1 MLLLIQLLLL
11 IFNIVITMAQ
21 IKKEGSAPVS
31 KYAAK
36 KAARAKK
43 EVETVI
49 TEETKIEE
57 KEDIKVE
64 ANKAETVVEQPAAEA
79 PAPQEQTTVNKPT
92 NKVVAGKTRT
102 VVGKEKREIN
112 VDVPD
117 HVLEVA
123 YIPKDNAAI
132 RRYCSLNI
140 LNHLSQ
146 IGVIRKDGKGNYV
159 KFLWNK
165 FRVSSDGI
173 IKEYSYREKFFLVAL
188 ISSFNQFAN
197 AAQQTISDFM
207 DKEGID
213 TID

>member
-1 MLLLIQLLLL
+1 
-11 IFNIVITMAQ
+11 MAQ

-64 ANKAETVVEQPAAEA
+64 VDKAETVVEQPAAEA
-79 PAPQEQTTVNKPT
+79 PAPQEQITVNKPT
-92 NKVVAGKTRT
+92 NKVVTGKTRT

-213 TID
+213 SIE

>member
-1 MLLLIQLLLL
+1 
-11 IFNIVITMAQ
+11 MAQ
-21 IKKEGSAPVS
+21 IKKEGSVPVS

-57 KEDIKVE
+57 EEDIKVE
-64 ANKAETVVEQPAAEA
+64 VDKTETVVEQPAAEA
-79 PAPQEQTTVNKPT
+79 PAPQEQTTVNKPA
-92 NKVVAGKTRT
+92 NKAVSGKTRT

-117 HVLEVA
+117 HVLEIA

-213 TID
+213 SVE

>member
-1 MLLLIQLLLL
+1 
-11 IFNIVITMAQ
+11 MAQ

-49 TEETKIEE
+49 TEETKIEK

-64 ANKAETVVEQPAAEA
+64 VDKTETVVEQPAAEA
-79 PAPQEQTTVNKPT
+79 PAPQEQTTVNKPA
-92 NKVVAGKTRT
+92 NKAVSGKTRT

-213 TID
+213 TIE

>member
-1 MLLLIQLLLL
+1 
-11 IFNIVITMAQ
+11 MAQ
-21 IKKEGSAPVS
+21 IKKEGSVPVS

-49 TEETKIEE
+49 IEETKIED

-64 ANKAETVVEQPAAEA
+64 VDKTETVVEQPAAEA
-79 PAPQEQTTVNKPT
+79 LALQEQTTVNKPA
-92 NKVVAGKTRT
+92 NKAVSGKTRT

-117 HVLEVA
+117 HVLEIA

-213 TID
+213 SVE

>member
-1 MLLLIQLLLL
+1 
-11 IFNIVITMAQ
+11 MAQ
-21 IKKEGSAPVS
+21 IKKEGSVPIS

-36 KAARAKK
+36 KAARTKK

-49 TEETKIEE
+49 AEKTKIEE

-64 ANKAETVVEQPAAEA
+64 VDKTETAVEQPAEA
-79 PAPQEQTTVNKPT
+79 PAPQEQTTVNKPA
-92 NKVVAGKTRT
+92 NKAVSGKTRT

-112 VDVPD
+112 VNVPD
-117 HVLEVA
+117 HVLEIA
-123 YIPKDNAAI
+123 YISKDNAAI

-173 IKEYSYREKFFLVAL
+173 IKEYSYKEKFFLIAL

>member
-1 MLLLIQLLLL
+1 
-11 IFNIVITMAQ
+11 MAQ
-21 IKKEGSAPVS
+21 IKKEGSVPVS

-64 ANKAETVVEQPAAEA
+64 VDKIETAVEQPAAKA
-79 PAPQEQTTVNKPT
+79 SAPQEQTTVNKPA
-92 NKVVAGKTRT
+92 NKVISGKTRT

-117 HVLEVA
+117 HVLEIA

-213 TID
+213 SVE

>member
-1 MLLLIQLLLL
+1 
-11 IFNIVITMAQ
+11 MAQ
-21 IKKEGSAPVS
+21 IKKEGSVPVS

-36 KAARAKK
+36 KATRAKK

-64 ANKAETVVEQPAAEA
+64 ANNAETVVEQPVAEA
-79 PAPQEQTTVNKPT
+79 PTPQEQTMVNKPA
-92 NKVVAGKTRT
+92 NKVFAGKTRT

-132 RRYCSLNI
+132 RRYCSLNV

-188 ISSFNQFAN
+188 VSSFNQFAN

-213 TID
+213 TIY

>member
-1 MLLLIQLLLL
+1 M
-11 IFNIVITMAQ
+11 
-21 IKKEGSAPVS
+21 KKILVTGGTTFVS

-64 ANKAETVVEQPAAEA
+64 ADKAETVVEQPAAEA
-79 PAPQEQTTVNKPT
+79 PAPQEQTTVNKPA
-92 NKVVAGKTRT
+92 NKAVSGRTRT

-117 HVLEVA
+117 HVLEIA

-188 ISSFNQFAN
+188 ISSFSQFAN

-213 TID
+213 TIE

>member
-1 MLLLIQLLLL
+1 M
-11 IFNIVITMAQ
+11 VR

-64 ANKAETVVEQPAAEA
+64 VDKAETVVEQPAAEA
-79 PAPQEQTTVNKPT
+79 PAPQEQITVNKPT

-102 VVGKEKREIN
+102 IVGKEKREIN

-117 HVLEVA
+117 HVLEIA

-146 IGVIRKDGKGNYV
+146 IEVIRKDGKGNYV

-197 AAQQTISDFM
+197 AAQQTISNFM

-213 TID
+213 SVE

>member
-1 MLLLIQLLLL
+1 
-11 IFNIVITMAQ
+11 MAQ
-21 IKKEGSAPVS
+21 IKKEGGVPVS

-36 KAARAKK
+36 KAARTKK

-64 ANKAETVVEQPAAEA
+64 VDKTETVVEQPTAKVSV
-79 PAPQEQTTVNKPT
+79 PQEQTTVNKSA
-92 NKVVAGKTRT
+92 NKAVSGKTRT

-117 HVLEVA
+117 HVLEIA

>member
-1 MLLLIQLLLL
+1 
-11 IFNIVITMAQ
+11 MAQ
-21 IKKEGSAPVS
+21 IKKEGSVPVS

-49 TEETKIEE
+49 AEETKIEE

-64 ANKAETVVEQPAAEA
+64 VDKTETVVEQPTAKAS
-79 PAPQEQTTVNKPT
+79 APQEQTTVNKSA
-92 NKVVAGKTRT
+92 NKAVSGKTKT

-117 HVLEVA
+117 HVLEIA

-213 TID
+213 SVE

>member
-1 MLLLIQLLLL
+1 
-11 IFNIVITMAQ
+11 MAQ
-21 IKKEGSAPVS
+21 IKNEGSASVS

-64 ANKAETVVEQPAAEA
+64 VDKTDTAVEQPAAEA

-92 NKVVAGKTRT
+92 NKVAIGKTRT

>member
-1 MLLLIQLLLL
+1 
-11 IFNIVITMAQ
+11 MAQ

-49 TEETKIEE
+49 AEETKIEE

-64 ANKAETVVEQPAAEA
+64 ADKAEIVVEQPAAETS
-79 PAPQEQTTVNKPT
+79 APQEQTTVNKPA
-92 NKVVAGKTRT
+92 NKAVVGKTRT

-117 HVLEVA
+117 HVLEIA

-173 IKEYSYREKFFLVAL
+173 IKEYSYKEKFFLVAL
-188 ISSFNQFAN
+188 ITSFNQFAN

-213 TID
+213 SVE

>member
-1 MLLLIQLLLL
+1 
-11 IFNIVITMAQ
+11 MAQ
-21 IKKEGSAPVS
+21 IKKEGSVPVS

-49 TEETKIEE
+49 TEETKIEK
-57 KEDIKVE
+57 KEDIEVDKT
-64 ANKAETVVEQPAAEA
+64 ETVVEQPAAEA
-79 PAPQEQTTVNKPT
+79 PAPQEQTTVNKPA
-92 NKVVAGKTRT
+92 NKAVSGKTRT

-117 HVLEVA
+117 HVLEIA

-213 TID
+213 SVE

>member
-1 MLLLIQLLLL
+1 
-11 IFNIVITMAQ
+11 MAQ

-49 TEETKIEE
+49 AEETKIEE

-64 ANKAETVVEQPAAEA
+64 VDKTETAVEQPAEA
-79 PAPQEQTTVNKPT
+79 PAPQEQTTVNKPA
-92 NKVVAGKTRT
+92 NKVVSGKTRT

-117 HVLEVA
+117 HVLEIA

-213 TID
+213 TIN

>member
-1 MLLLIQLLLL
+1 
-11 IFNIVITMAQ
+11 MAQ

-64 ANKAETVVEQPAAEA
+64 VDKAETVVEQPAAEA
-79 PAPQEQTTVNKPT
+79 PAPQEQTTVNKLA
-92 NKVVAGKTRT
+92 NKAVTSKTRT

-112 VDVPD
+112 IDVPD
-117 HVLEVA
+117 HVLEIA

-213 TID
+213 SVE

>member
-1 MLLLIQLLLL
+1 
-11 IFNIVITMAQ
+11 MAQ

-49 TEETKIEE
+49 AEETKIEE
-57 KEDIKVE
+57 KEDIKVGID
-64 ANKAETVVEQPAAEA
+64 KTETAVEQPAEA
-79 PAPQEQTTVNKPT
+79 PAPQEQTTVNKPA
-92 NKVVAGKTRT
+92 NKAVSGKTRT

-117 HVLEVA
+117 HVLEIA

-173 IKEYSYREKFFLVAL
+173 IKEYSYKEKFFLVAL

-213 TID
+213 VID

>member
-1 MLLLIQLLLL
+1 
-11 IFNIVITMAQ
+11 MAQ
-21 IKKEGSAPVS
+21 IKKEGSTPIS

-43 EVETVI
+43 EVEAVV

-64 ANKAETVVEQPAAEA
+64 ADKAETVVEQPAAETS
-79 PAPQEQTTVNKPT
+79 APQEQTTVNKPA
-92 NKVVAGKTRT
+92 NKAVVGKTRT

-117 HVLEVA
+117 HVLEIA

-213 TID
+213 SVE

>member
-1 MLLLIQLLLL
+1 
-11 IFNIVITMAQ
+11 MAQ
-21 IKKEGSAPVS
+21 IKKEGSVPVS

-49 TEETKIEE
+49 AEETKIEK

-64 ANKAETVVEQPAAEA
+64 VDKTETAVEQPAAVEA
-79 PAPQEQTTVNKPT
+79 PAPQEQATVNKPA
-92 NKVVAGKTRT
+92 NKAVSGKTRT

-146 IGVIRKDGKGNYV
+146 IEVIRKDGKGNYV

-173 IKEYSYREKFFLVAL
+173 IKEYSYKEKFFLVAL

>member
-1 MLLLIQLLLL
+1 
-11 IFNIVITMAQ
+11 MAQ
-21 IKKEGSAPVS
+21 IKKEGSTPVS

-36 KAARAKK
+36 KTARAEK

-64 ANKAETVVEQPAAEA
+64 VDKTDTAVEQPAAEA

-92 NKVVAGKTRT
+92 NKVVTGKIRT

-173 IKEYSYREKFFLVAL
+173 IKEYSYREKFFLIAL

-213 TID
+213 SIE

>member
-1 MLLLIQLLLL
+1 
-11 IFNIVITMAQ
+11 MAQ

-49 TEETKIEE
+49 AEETKIEE

-64 ANKAETVVEQPAAEA
+64 VDKTETAVEQPAAVEA
-79 PAPQEQTTVNKPT
+79 PAPQEQTTVNKPA
-92 NKVVAGKTRT
+92 NKVVSGKTRT
-102 VVGKEKREIN
+102 IVGKEKREIN

-117 HVLEVA
+117 HVLEIA

-173 IKEYSYREKFFLVAL
+173 IKEYSYREKFFLIAL

>member
-1 MLLLIQLLLL
+1 
-11 IFNIVITMAQ
+11 MAQ
-21 IKKEGSAPVS
+21 IKKEGSVPVS

-43 EVETVI
+43 EVEIVI
-49 TEETKIEE
+49 AEETKIEE

-64 ANKAETVVEQPAAEA
+64 VDKTETVVEQPAAVEA
-79 PAPQEQTTVNKPT
+79 PAPQEQTTVNKPA
-92 NKVVAGKTRT
+92 NKAVSGKTRT

-173 IKEYSYREKFFLVAL
+173 IKEYSYKEKFFLVAL

>member
-1 MLLLIQLLLL
+1 
-11 IFNIVITMAQ
+11 MAQ

-64 ANKAETVVEQPAAEA
+64 VDKTKTAVEQPAAEA

-92 NKVVAGKTRT
+92 NKVVADKTRT

-146 IGVIRKDGKGNYV
+146 IEVIRKDGKGNYV

-173 IKEYSYREKFFLVAL
+173 IKEYSYKEKFFLVAL

>member
-21 IKKEGSAPVS
+21 IKKEGSVPVS

-64 ANKAETVVEQPAAEA
+64 VDKTETVVEQPAAEA
-79 PAPQEQTTVNKPT
+79 PAPQEQTTVNKLA
-92 NKVVAGKTRT
+92 NKAVSGKTRT

-117 HVLEVA
+117 HVLEIA

-188 ISSFNQFAN
+188 NQFAN

-213 TID
+213 SVE

>member
-1 MLLLIQLLLL
+1 
-11 IFNIVITMAQ
+11 MAQ
-21 IKKEGSAPVS
+21 IKKEGSVPVS

-64 ANKAETVVEQPAAEA
+64 VDKTETVVEQPAA
-79 PAPQEQTTVNKPT
+79 QEQTTVNKPA
-92 NKVVAGKTRT
+92 NKAVSGKTRT

-146 IGVIRKDGKGNYV
+146 IEVIRKDGKGNYV

-173 IKEYSYREKFFLVAL
+173 IKEYSYKEKFFLVAL

>member
-1 MLLLIQLLLL
+1 
-11 IFNIVITMAQ
+11 MAQ

-79 PAPQEQTTVNKPT
+79 PAPQEQITVNKPA
-92 NKVVAGKTRT
+92 NKAVVGKTRT

-117 HVLEVA
+117 HVLEIA

-213 TID
+213 SVE

>member
-1 MLLLIQLLLL
+1 
-11 IFNIVITMAQ
+11 MAQ
-21 IKKEGSAPVS
+21 IKKEGSVPVS

-64 ANKAETVVEQPAAEA
+64 VDKTETVVEQPTTKGS
-79 PAPQEQTTVNKPT
+79 APQEQTTVNKPA
-92 NKVVAGKTRT
+92 NKVISGKTRT

-123 YIPKDNAAI
+123 YISKDNAAI

-173 IKEYSYREKFFLVAL
+173 IKEYSYREKFFLIAL

>member
-1 MLLLIQLLLL
+1 
-11 IFNIVITMAQ
+11 MAQ

-49 TEETKIEE
+49 AEETKIEE

-64 ANKAETVVEQPAAEA
+64 VDKTETAVEQPAEA
-79 PAPQEQTTVNKPT
+79 PAPQEQTTVNKPA
-92 NKVVAGKTRT
+92 NKVVSGKTRT

-117 HVLEVA
+117 HVLEIA

-146 IGVIRKDGKGNYV
+146 IGVICKDGKGNYV

>member
-1 MLLLIQLLLL
+1 
-11 IFNIVITMAQ
+11 MAQ

-49 TEETKIEE
+49 AEETKIEE

-64 ANKAETVVEQPAAEA
+64 VDKTETVVKQPAAEA
-79 PAPQEQTTVNKPT
+79 PAPQEQTTVNKST
-92 NKVVAGKTRT
+92 NKVVTGKIRT

-117 HVLEVA
+117 HVLEIA

>member
-1 MLLLIQLLLL
+1 
-11 IFNIVITMAQ
+11 MAQ
-21 IKKEGSAPVS
+21 IKKEGSTPVS

-49 TEETKIEE
+49 AEETKIEE

-64 ANKAETVVEQPAAEA
+64 VDKTETAVEQPAEA

-92 NKVVAGKTRT
+92 NKVVTGKIRT

-146 IGVIRKDGKGNYV
+146 IGVIRKDGKGNYI

-173 IKEYSYREKFFLVAL
+173 IKEYSYKEKFFLVAL

>member
-1 MLLLIQLLLL
+1 
-11 IFNIVITMAQ
+11 MAQ
-21 IKKEGSAPVS
+21 IKNEGSVPVS

-49 TEETKIEE
+49 AEETKVEE

-64 ANKAETVVEQPAAEA
+64 TVIAEETKVEEKEDIKVEVDNAETAVEQPAEA
-79 PAPQEQTTVNKPT
+79 PAPQEQTTVNKPA
-92 NKVVAGKTRT
+92 NKAVSGKTRT

-173 IKEYSYREKFFLVAL
+173 IKEYSYKEKFFLVAL

>member
-1 MLLLIQLLLL
+1 
-11 IFNIVITMAQ
+11 MAQ

-49 TEETKIEE
+49 AEETKIEE

-64 ANKAETVVEQPAAEA
+64 A
-79 PAPQEQTTVNKPT
+79 PAPQEQTTVNKPA
-92 NKVVAGKTRT
+92 NKAVSGKTRT

-117 HVLEVA
+117 HVLEIA

>member
-1 MLLLIQLLLL
+1 
-11 IFNIVITMAQ
+11 MAQ
-21 IKKEGSAPVS
+21 IKKEGSVPVS

-64 ANKAETVVEQPAAEA
+64 ADKAKTVIEQPATEA
-79 PAPQEQTTVNKPT
+79 SAPQEQTMVNKPA
-92 NKVVAGKTRT
+92 NKAVSGKTRT

-117 HVLEVA
+117 HVLEIA

-173 IKEYSYREKFFLVAL
+173 IKEYSYKEKFFLVAL

-213 TID
+213 SVE

>member
-1 MLLLIQLLLL
+1 
-11 IFNIVITMAQ
+11 MAQ
-21 IKKEGSAPVS
+21 IKKEGSAPIS

-64 ANKAETVVEQPAAEA
+64 VDKTETVVEQPAEA

-92 NKVVAGKTRT
+92 NKVVTGKTRT

-112 VDVPD
+112 VDVPN
-117 HVLEVA
+117 HILEIA

-146 IGVIRKDGKGNYV
+146 IGIIRKDGKGNYV